1 MPSVPIE
8 SWEERQDREDRID
21 KAMRA
26 ARLHR
31 RTAPLTRDRNRN
43 YKLQGLPRRSPVCQS
58 EAVLSTPLCLLPRG
72 RVAASPL
79 LANYTKTVFRSQYG
93 TRRRGLRGILCM
105 QRENDGASRK

>member
-31 RTAPLTRDRNRN
+31 RTAPLTRDRNRK
-43 YKLQGLPRRSPVCQS
+43 YKCKGCPDDHPCVKVRWFY
-58 EAVLSTPLCLLPRG
+58 
-72 RVAASPL
+72 PL
-79 LANYTKTVFRSQYG
+79 LCAFCVG
-93 TRRRGLRGILCM
+93 
-105 QRENDGASRK
+105 GASQKAQRSG